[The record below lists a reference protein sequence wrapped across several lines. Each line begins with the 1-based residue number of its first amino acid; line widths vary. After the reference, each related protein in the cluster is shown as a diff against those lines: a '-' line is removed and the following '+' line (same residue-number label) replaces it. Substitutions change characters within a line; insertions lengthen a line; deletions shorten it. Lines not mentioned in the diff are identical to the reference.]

1 MTPRKIL
8 TAVSHFP
15 TLREENSVYID
26 KTVLIY
32 KMTHTDTAFF
42 LSRPRRFGKS
52 LLVTTLEAYFQG
64 KKELFEGLEIEKM
77 EQEWKKFPVLRFDMS
92 GVKFTSPNDLQQ
104 LLDNTLG
111 KYEHLYDIPSV
122 PELLPGIR
130 LKTLIDR
137 ARAQTGEKVV
147 VLVDEYDAPLLDT
160 VVDDENFQTMRTMLR
175 SFYSPLKESGE
186 HLRFV
191 FLTGITKF
199 SQLSIFSEL
208 NNLKIISMDDDY
220 AEICGITEVEIRKYL
235 RPEVETIA
243 AKYSVDF
250 EEMML
255 KLKEKYDGYHFTE
268 NCPDIYNPYSLLN
281 ALQSRKLDNYW
292 FSSGTPTHLTELL
305 SRYSLRPENLESFT
319 ATADD
324 FDTPTETAETP
335 IPVLYQSGYLT
346 IKSVRGVR
354 YQLGFPNEEV
364 RLGFLAGL
372 MPYYSKTSRN
382 QNSSFLSNLTLA
394 FEERRVDDAM
404 QQMRSFFSSIPY
416 DAERQNEAHYKT
428 MFYLIFRLASYF
440 EVRTEERT
448 AAGRSDFVLE
458 TDDAVYVFEFKLRG
472 TAEEALRQIDEKGY
486 AIQYEQGTKKL
497 YKIGA
502 CFDEELRTLKDW
514 IVKEI

>member
-8 TAVSHFP
+8 TASSSFP
-15 TLREENSVYID
+15 RLREANAVYID
-26 KTVLIY
+26 KTALIH
-32 KMTHTDTAFF
+32 KMVYADDAFF

-64 KKELFEGLEIEKM
+64 KKELFQGLEIEKI

-111 KYEHLYDIPSV
+111 KYEHLYDIPSN

-130 LKTLIDR
+130 LKDLIVR
-137 ARAQTGEKVV
+137 ARTQTGEKVV

-208 NNLKIISMDDDY
+208 NNLNTITMNDEYST
-220 AEICGITEVEIRKYL
+220 ICGITEQEIRKFL
-235 RPEVETIA
+235 SQEVKNLA
-243 AKYSVDF
+243 AAYSVDF

-255 KLKEKYDGYHFTE
+255 KLKEKYDGYHFSR
-268 NCPDIYNPYSLLN
+268 NCPDIYNPYSLLRC
-281 ALQSRKLDNYW
+281 LQHKNLDNYW

-305 SRYSLRPENLESFT
+305 SNFRLKPEDLEGFYASQT
-319 ATADD
+319 S
-324 FDTPTETAETP
+324 FDTPTEYAETP

-346 IKSVRGVR
+346 IKDYDDGEYV
-354 YQLGFPNEEV
+354 LGFPNEEV
-364 RLGFLAGL
+364 RIGFLEGL
-372 MPYYSKTSRN
+372 MPYYSRLGSDE
-382 QNSSFLSNLTLA
+382 NSLFIRTFNRALKNHDIET
-394 FEERRVDDAM
+394 AM
-404 QQMRSFFSSIPY
+404 QEMKKFFAKIPY
-416 DAERQNEAHYKT
+416 NAEKQDENHYKT
-428 MFYLIFRLASYF
+428 IFYLVFTLITAFNT
-440 EVRTEERT
+440 RTEQCT
-448 AAGRSDFVLE
+448 ANGRIDLLVE
-458 TDDAVYVFEFKLRG
+458 TRDAVFLFEFKLHG

-486 AIQYEQGTKKL
+486 AIQYENGSKKL

-502 CFDEELRTLKDW
+502 CFDEELRTLKNW
-514 IVKEI
+514 VVKE

>member
-8 TAVSHFP
+8 TASSSFP
-15 TLREENSVYID
+15 RLREANAVYID
-26 KTVLIY
+26 KTALIH
-32 KMTHTDTAFF
+32 KMVYADDAFF

-64 KKELFEGLEIEKM
+64 KKELFQGLEIEKI

-111 KYEHLYDIPSV
+111 KYEHLYDIPSN

-130 LKTLIDR
+130 LKDLIVR
-137 ARAQTGEKVV
+137 ARTQTGEKVV

-428 MFYLIFRLASYF
+428 MFYLIFRLASSF
-440 EVRTEERT
+440 GVRTEERT

-458 TDDAVYVFEFKLRG
+458 TDDAVYVFEFKLHG

-486 AIQYEQGTKKL
+486 AIQYENGSKKL

-502 CFDEELRTLKDW
+502 CFDEELRTLQNW
-514 IVKEI
+514 IVQE

>member
-8 TAVSHFP
+8 TASSSFP
-15 TLREENSVYID
+15 RLREANAVYID
-26 KTVLIY
+26 KTALIH
-32 KMTHTDTAFF
+32 KMVYADDAFF

-64 KKELFEGLEIEKM
+64 KKELFQGLEIEKI

-111 KYEHLYDIPSV
+111 KYEHLYDIPSN

-130 LKTLIDR
+130 LKDLIVR
-137 ARAQTGEKVV
+137 ARTQTGEKVV

-208 NNLKIISMDDDY
+208 NNLNTITMNDEYST
-220 AEICGITEVEIRKYL
+220 ICGITEQEIRKFL
-235 RPEVETIA
+235 SQEVQNLA
-243 AKYSVDF
+243 AAYSVDF

-255 KLKEKYDGYHFTE
+255 KLKEKYDGYHFSR
-268 NCPDIYNPYSLLN
+268 NCPDIYNPYSLLRC
-281 ALQSRKLDNYW
+281 LQHKNLDNHW

-305 SRYSLRPENLESFT
+305 SKYSIRPENLDAIS
-319 ATADD
+319 ADID
-324 FDTPTETAETP
+324 SFDTPTEYAETP

-346 IKSVRGVR
+346 IKDYEDGE
-354 YQLGFPNEEV
+354 YTLGFPNEEV
-364 RLGFLAGL
+364 RIGFLKGL
-372 MPYYSKTSRN
+372 IPYYTHLGS
-382 QNSSFLSNLTLA
+382 
-394 FEERRVDDAM
+394 EENRTFIRIFNRALKNHDIETAM
-404 QQMRSFFSSIPY
+404 QEMKKFFAKIPY
-416 DAERQNEAHYKT
+416 NAEKQDENHYKT
-428 MFYLIFRLASYF
+428 IFYLVFTLITAFNT
-440 EVRTEERT
+440 RTEQCT
-448 AAGRSDFVLE
+448 ANGRIDLLVE
-458 TDDAVYVFEFKLRG
+458 TRDAVFLFEFKLRG

-486 AIQYEQGTKKL
+486 AIQYEQGAKKL

-514 IVKEI
+514 VVAE